1 MKKEKLLVFVFMLV
15 VVVGLSFVSGAIKTN
30 KDSYNNGD
38 PVYLIS
44 TSDPLCYLDL
54 EVVKAFVVEDR
65 EWTGGEV
72 LNDARGDSSEVPNKR
87 FNREQLLEDAVI
99 GNFDVV
105 IDCNDNGIYDSGE
118 PIFDSGFEVVAKKGV
133 GRVLDGLLI
142 EDFSWNYDPEEIDL
156 EVEILQVKISV
167 ANEGVKLSSLDMAF
181 NNIPSLNLQ
190 SVEIYVDNNGDAKL
204 DGEDV
209 KIGEYVPEGV
219 ISNRESAEV
228 ILDYVLNDDVEKSL
242 LVVYRLKEDV
252 DNGKYSIRLNSLLG
266 VGEITGENI
275 SFLGLSKESS
285 VLTVV
290 DAKSCLGALALEL
303 DPSSSYENAVVNAKV
318 SNLNGCDGFK
328 VSLRDQPCYLPV
340 RDVASCVVKDG
351 KCEGEVITSGSKTYY
366 ACLDKNK
373 DDDFVDTGESVPAE
387 YEFLVKEV
395 EVVEEDEEED
405 EEGVEGEN
413 GEGNE
418 GEGNGGGITGG
429 VVNEGGFAGNLVNN
443 DSFLVLLEVTLLLIL
458 FVLVMILFKLGG
470 NARVSGGESDV
481 QGLLDDDDED
491 EMEEKKDKSD
501 KKGNGKDDKDK
512 KKEDDK
518 KDIGDLFDEDE
529 EGDDKDN

>member
-30 KDSYNNGD
+30 KDSYSNGD
-38 PVYLIS
+38 SVYLIS

-54 EVVKAFVVEDR
+54 EVVKAFVVEDM

-142 EDFSWNYDPEEIDL
+142 EDFSWNYDPEEIEL

-167 ANEGVKLSSLDMAF
+167 VNEGVKLGSLDMTF
-181 NNIPSLNLQ
+181 NNLPSLNLQ
-190 SVEIYVDNNGDAKL
+190 SVEVYVDNNGDAKL
-204 DGEDV
+204 DSEDV

-219 ISNRESAEV
+219 ISNRESV
-228 ILDYVLNDDVEKSL
+228 DVGLDYVLNADGEKSL
-242 LVVYRLKEDV
+242 LVIYRLKEDV
-252 DNGKYSIRLNSLLG
+252 DNGKYSMRLNSLLG
-266 VGEITGENI
+266 VGEITGEEI
-275 SFLGLSKESS
+275 SFLGLSKESNT
-285 VLTVV
+285 LTVV

-303 DPSSSYENAVVNAKV
+303 DPSSSYENVVVNAKV
-318 SNLNGCDGFK
+318 SNLSGCDGFR
-328 VSLRDQPCYLPV
+328 VSVRDQPCYLPT
-340 RDVASCVVKDG
+340 REVASCIVNEG
-351 KCEGEVITSGSKTYY
+351 KCDGEIITSGSKTYY
-366 ACLDKNK
+366 ACLDKNE
-373 DDDFVDTGESVPAE
+373 DGDFVDTGESVPAE

-395 EVVEEDEEED
+395 EVVEEVEEGN
-405 EEGVEGEN
+405 EEGVEGGNESE
-413 GEGNE
+413 GENE
-418 GEGNGGGITGG
+418 GEGEGNSGGITGG
-429 VVNEGGFAGNLVNN
+429 VVNEGGFSGNLVNN

-470 NARVSGGESDV
+470 NVSGSSGKSDGP
-481 QGLLDDDDED
+481 GLLDDDDED
-491 EMEEKKDKSD
+491 EME
-501 KKGNGKDDKDK
+501 GKDDKGDK
-512 KKEDDK
+512 DDK
-518 KDIGDLFDEDE
+518 KDIGDLFDEEE
-529 EGDDKDN
+529 EGDEEDN